1 MSDYDG
7 SQSGAGEYD
16 KGDEAGESK
25 LLRQDAEAE
34 RRWCE
39 QVKTAVET
47 LLWSLTPE
55 DGKLDLFTWEERKTW
70 RIASYRKRPRGV

>member
-7 SQSGAGEYD
+7 SQHGAGEYD

-25 LLRQDAEAE
+25 LLRVDAEAE

-39 QVKTAVET
+39 KVRTAVER
-47 LLWSLTPE
+47 LLWDLRPE
-55 DGKLDLFTWEERKTW
+55 DAKLDLFSYAERKTW
-70 RIASYRKRPRGV
+70 GIKGYRKRPR

>member
-7 SQSGAGEYD
+7 SNHGAGEYD
-16 KGDEAGESK
+16 RGDEAGESK

-39 QVKTAVET
+39 KVRTAVEM
-47 LLWSLTPE
+47 LLWGLTPA
-55 DGKLDLFTWEERKTW
+55 DAKLDLFSYEERRKW
-70 RIASYRKRPRGV
+70 RIQVYRKRPRN